1 MKYGKK
7 DNIMDRFEKIEWLRE
22 TCTEEFTKEILVNE
36 MARWM
41 GEDDF
46 DRFYDHLC
54 GCWDIAKTPEE
65 LNVMV
70 NS

>member
-7 DNIMDRFEKIEWLRE
+7 DNIMNRFEKLEWLRE
-22 TCTEEFTKEILVNE
+22 SCTQEFVQETLLEE

-46 DRFYDHLC
+46 NRFYDHLC
-54 GCWDIAKTPEE
+54 SCWDIAETPEE
-65 LNVMV
+65 LNAIL
-70 NS
+70 NR